1 MKHHF
6 LFTFIVLTVACS
18 RCLAVQPS
26 LWLWLSGHSEEAFSE
41 IDAHKDIISQVSY
54 GAYSVGSDGSLTGK
68 VNLTIIKE
76 LQSMQIESWPLI
88 GCGSTET
95 LRELFSNPDPFIK
108 SAVKEIVKSGFDGF
122 NIDFEPY
129 DGKGSNNDGV
139 RYGLFLEKFAAEL
152 HKVNKKLSVDFFSNL
167 PIWNLGAMNSSST
180 DYFISMDTYVQENKT
195 FEAYLDIAR
204 SKLDGRRLG
213 IGMCAGTR
221 SPPYTPFG
229 PDPCP
234 LDAWT
239 ITELEER
246 FEFLDT
252 LVGANSEEA
261 PFSQIN
267 MWVLPLGKSWWTVL
281 QKYFSRWKKI

>member
-1 MKHHF
+1 MKHQY
-6 LFTFIVLTVACS
+6 LLALVVLTVACS
-18 RCLAVQPS
+18 RCLAVQPT
-26 LWLWLSGHSEEAFSE
+26 LWLWLSGHSEQAFSE
-41 IDAHKDIISQVSY
+41 INAHKDIVSQVSY
-54 GAYSVGSDGSLTGK
+54 GAYSVGSNGSFVGS
-68 VNLTIIKE
+68 VNLTMVKE
-76 LQSMQIESWPLI
+76 LRNMHIESWPLI

-95 LRELFSNPDPFIK
+95 LRELFSNPDPFIN
-108 SAVKEIVKSGFDGF
+108 SAVEEIIRSGFDGY

-129 DGKGSNNDGV
+129 DGRGTNDDGV
-139 RYGLFLEKFAAEL
+139 RFGQFLNNFATEL
-152 HKVNKKLSVDFFSNL
+152 HKVNKKLSVDFFTNL
-167 PIWNLGAMNSSST
+167 PIWNLAAMNSSST

-204 SKLDGRRLG
+204 SKLDGARIG

-221 SPPYTPFG
+221 LPPYTPFG

-239 ITELEER
+239 MTELEER

-252 LVGANSEEA
+252 LVGENSEV

-281 QKYFSRWKKI
+281 EKYFSRWKKL